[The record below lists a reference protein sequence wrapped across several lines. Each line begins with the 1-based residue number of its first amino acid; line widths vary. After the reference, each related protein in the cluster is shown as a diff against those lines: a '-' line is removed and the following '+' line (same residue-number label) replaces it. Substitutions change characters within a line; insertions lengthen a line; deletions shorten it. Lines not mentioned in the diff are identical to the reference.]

1 MSLSQIIDADA
12 HITEPADLWTSRAPK
27 KYSDRVPR
35 VERKD
40 GRDVWT
46 MEGRFLIGVGHTAT
60 AGWESF
66 PRDYPATFEDC
77 HPAAYDAKERLLY
90 MDANAI
96 WAQVLYP
103 NVAAFGAQNF
113 LRVSDEVLKIRCV
126 EMYND
131 FLQEWSAHCPDRLV
145 GVGAL
150 PFWDVDAAVR
160 EAVRVA
166 DIGMRGLLFTG
177 EPQRFGLPRLGDP
190 HWDPLY
196 STAQELGLPVHFHVG
211 AGEDGIDFL
220 AGIAHSEVYLYLKN
234 GIQCADLL
242 MCGVLER
249 FPDLKFVSVESGTGW
264 LPFVLEAADRGAE
277 RFLRPGCVLPSE
289 LFARQVCYLDAGF
302 MCISGTAIAA
312 AKPMTCGHRKAVPDR
327 ICGCSN
333 LRDWRLPCVQG
344 HSLGSRRCGRSGR
357 WALRGLSRS
366 GK

>member
-1 MSLSQIIDADA
+1 MDA
-12 HITEPADLWTSRAPK
+12 TYGPWRAGSSSASVTRRPPGG
-27 KYSDRVPR
+27 SP
-35 VERKD
+35 
-40 GRDVWT
+40 
-46 MEGRFLIGVGHTAT
+46 
-60 AGWESF
+60 S
-66 PRDYPATFEDC
+66 RDYPATFEDC

-220 AGIAHSEVYLYLKN
+220 AGIAHSEVYLYLKH

-264 LPFVLEAADRGAE
+264 LPFVLEAADRG
-277 RFLRPGCVLPSE
+277 
-289 LFARQVCYLDAGF
+289 
-302 MCISGTAIAA
+302 
-312 AKPMTCGHRKAVPDR
+312 
-327 ICGCSN
+327 
-333 LRDWRLPCVQG
+333 
-344 HSLGSRRCGRSGR
+344 RSGSFGQV
-357 WALRGLSRS
+357 AFSLRNYLLARS
-366 GK
+366 ATWMPDLCAYPV